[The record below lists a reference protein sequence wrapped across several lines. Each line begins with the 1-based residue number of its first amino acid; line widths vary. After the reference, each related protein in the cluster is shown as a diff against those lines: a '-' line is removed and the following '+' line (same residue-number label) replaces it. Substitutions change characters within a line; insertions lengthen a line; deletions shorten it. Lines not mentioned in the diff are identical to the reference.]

1 MNIKKENKDELNAV
15 LKVEVNEDDYKDQV
29 DKVIKDYKK
38 KAKMDGFRPGKVP
51 EGLIRKMYGRAI
63 KIDEINK
70 MVSQK
75 LSEYIKSEDV
85 NILGEPLPS
94 KDEQKEI
101 NWDYDKDFEFAFDVG
116 LSPEFEVKMSGH
128 DKIPY
133 YTIKVDDEL
142 IDNQTE
148 SYQKR
153 MGEFKEVDEV
163 TEKTEMLT
171 ATLTELDEEGNPKED
186 GVQKTDATL
195 SLEMLKDEEIKSKFE
210 NAKPGDKL
218 DFDLK
223 KAYPN
228 DAELSSMLNVNKED
242 LENINSQ
249 FRLEIDTIKVF
260 EKAEINQEFYD
271 KLYGEG
277 EVTSEEEFRQK
288 IAEELKGQLAPESD
302 RKFAIDAK
310 NHFVRKV
317 NPQIPADFLK
327 RWLKESQSQKE
338 ENQLTE
344 EQIEEEFPRF
354 KEDVKWD
361 LIKNKII
368 QDHEVKVEEEE
379 VLELAK
385 KLTLQQFQQYG
396 MMNLPDEQLEQYAK
410 QVLQQEEQKRKMY
423 EQKYEDKV
431 TELIKE
437 KVKLEEKEVTMDEFK
452 KQVEEDQNKQ
462 SK

>member
-171 ATLTELDEEGNPKED
+171 ATLTEGNPKED

>member
-1 MNIKKENKDELNAV
+1 MNITKENKDELNAV
-15 LKVEVNEDDYKDQV
+15 LKVEVNEEDYKEKV

-75 LSEYIKSEDV
+75 ISEYIKSEDV

-101 NWDYDKDFEFAFDVG
+101 NWDYDKEFEFAFDVG

-142 IDNQTE
+142 IDNQIE

-163 TEKTEMLT
+163 NEKTEMLT
-171 ATLTELDEEGNPKED
+171 AALTELDEDGNPKKD
-186 GVQKTDATL
+186 GVNKPDATL
-195 SLEMLKDEEIKSKFE
+195 SLEMLKDDEIKSKFE
-210 NAKPGDKL
+210 NAKPGDEIDL
-218 DFDLK
+218 DLK

-242 LENINSQ
+242 LENINNQ
-249 FRLEIDTIKVF
+249 FRLKIDTIKKF
-260 EKAEINQEFYD
+260 EKAEVNQEFYD
-271 KLYGEG
+271 KIYGEG
-277 EVTSEEEFRQK
+277 EVTSDEEFRQK
-288 IAEELKGQLAPESD
+288 IADELQEQLKPESD

-310 NHFVRKV
+310 NHFVRKT

-327 RWLKESQSQKE
+327 RWLKESQSQKD

-354 KEDVKWD
+354 IEDVKWD

-368 QDHEVKVEEEE
+368 KDHEIKVEEEE

-385 KLTLQQFQQYG
+385 KLTMQQFQQYG

-431 TELIKE
+431 IELIKE

-452 KQVEEDQNKQ
+452 KLVEEDQNKQ